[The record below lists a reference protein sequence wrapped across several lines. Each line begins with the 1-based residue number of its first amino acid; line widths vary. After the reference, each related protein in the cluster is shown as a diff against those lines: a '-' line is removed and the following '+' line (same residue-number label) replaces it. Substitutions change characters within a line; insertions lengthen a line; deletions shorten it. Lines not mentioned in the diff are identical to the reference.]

1 MKKISYNKSHQLITI
16 YKGRFSMRLI
26 GKKIFIYPGIILSLL
41 SGGIALNSGLAF
53 FNAQSVQADTTSQQ
67 LVDLLDPTGAANTH
81 LLASNFYLKNYQSNQ
96 YLSDQ
101 SGSPAIT
108 DKPAS
113 GSQSLW
119 TGNYMTSGHY
129 QLTNENSQKLLTSGA
144 GNAINFSD
152 TSTDKSITNNQWELQ
167 SVPASNVAGK
177 KNIYLIKNKD
187 TGQYLAQDNDKT
199 HVVSSTS
206 HGKSA
211 YWELDPQTM
220 DKVSQV
226 FTTDGFKSLTSD
238 EQTGLFNYTSAASS
252 RSAHMRG
259 VLKGVAT
266 DEFFN
271 ESVSDQAA
279 ALRKVLDNGGSPQVN
294 RGVNA
299 ESTGYETTYKLSK
312 STATTYSEYSKDGNV
327 KGYRTAVTLN
337 NSITEQPQQVINV
350 YTTEASQAKEIAKA
364 YAVIPYE
371 FRQYITNVFQ
381 TNNDRNTFNT
391 GKDMMAIR
399 MNFLPKNGQIAMTG
413 AHELGHS
420 LTFND
425 PNSDD
430 YSHTQEWTDA
440 VKADAAAVSDYGS
453 SNEDEG
459 FAEFTQLVIS
469 SLGNSHDMQAI
480 QTMYPHRW
488 AAFEKYFNSLNGDNA
503 LEKLYSPV
511 STPFNETN

>member
-1 MKKISYNKSHQLITI
+1 
-16 YKGRFSMRLI
+16 
-26 GKKIFIYPGIILSLL
+26 
-41 SGGIALNSGLAF
+41 
-53 FNAQSVQADTTSQQ
+53 
-67 LVDLLDPTGAANTH
+67 
-81 LLASNFYLKNYQSNQ
+81 
-96 YLSDQ
+96 
-101 SGSPAIT
+101 
-108 DKPAS
+108 
-113 GSQSLW
+113 
-119 TGNYMTSGHY
+119 
-129 QLTNENSQKLLTSGA
+129 
-144 GNAINFSD
+144 
-152 TSTDKSITNNQWELQ
+152 
-167 SVPASNVAGK
+167 
-177 KNIYLIKNKD
+177 
-187 TGQYLAQDNDKT
+187 
-199 HVVSSTS
+199 
-206 HGKSA
+206 
-211 YWELDPQTM
+211 M
-220 DKVSQV
+220 DKVAQV

-252 RSAHMRG
+252 RSAHMRE

-271 ESVSDQAA
+271 ESVSNQAA

-312 STATTYSEYSKDGNV
+312 STATTYSEYSKDGDV
-327 KGYRTAVTLN
+327 KGYQTAVTLN

-350 YTTEASQAKEIAKA
+350 YTTEASQAREVAKA

-381 TNNDRNTFNT
+381 TNNDGNTFNT